1 MRRTISTLALLLGGL
16 LWWPAMGADRPW
28 PAADR
33 PVHIDD
39 AGVLRWSDMQD
50 EVALFGVNYY
60 TPFWHNFPDLQKV
73 GADHKQV
80 IDQDVLHFA
89 RLGLDAIRLHV
100 FDREL
105 SDAEGNLLPNEHLDL
120 LDYLIARAKERGIY
134 TVLTPIAWWPV
145 PGDSPGFSSRF
156 TMPQMT
162 TDPSSRP
169 PQVNY
174 LKQFV
179 THVNPYTGLAFKDDP
194 AVVCLELIN
203 EPLYPDQTTDQQV
216 TEYINVLADAIRA
229 AGCTKPLFYNGWG
242 KRLQAVNAACVD
254 GSSFG
259 WYPSGLVAGR
269 SLKRNF
275 LPAVNTYGGS
285 NDWNPSMRDSA
296 LAHKA
301 KIIYEFDAADIPG
314 SYIYPAMAR
323 SFRSGGAQIATQ
335 FQYDPL
341 PLAPYNQGWQT
352 HFLNLVCC
360 PQKAVSFLI
369 ASEAFHALPRLQDYG
384 PYPGSCRFGAGRV
397 SYEEDLSEWVTE
409 RDFLYSNST
418 QTVPPKPELLERVIG
433 CGNSP
438 LVQYDGTGAY
448 FLEKLG
454 AGTWRLEVYPDAVW
468 VADPYGPN
476 RLDREVVRI
485 VWRERPMRIRLADL
499 GDEYR
504 VRAWNAANWNTANWN
519 TANSDTANS
528 DTANWGTATSGEM
541 RVAPGVYLLQRQ
553 DVVTDAWRQSRLSAH
568 IDLDEFVAL
577 PASPAE
583 WAVRHEPQ
591 DRWRSDRDLPIRC
604 TVAGDREPQ
613 RVAVTLLPDK
623 AGAVRQSLLQAVSA
637 YDYAGTIP
645 ADWLKPGDLH
655 YALDVEVD
663 GVSKRF
669 SGGGDATGWTV
680 RVADSAAPI
689 LLFDAEY
696 DHVRFGGDPFQQR
709 LTRDATEGRVL
720 QVSVERFGPAPS
732 AVSFRHEMDEVAN
745 LWRDKLADC
754 QTLRVRARA
763 REATTTAA
771 ELVLIERDG
780 AAWGINVPLT
790 TEWQDIRIPLDSLR
804 YFHHWSETPDN
815 RGSASDRI
823 RPAELTGVSVCFG
836 AWLYPNHFA
845 EPHQFEVR
853 SIALE

>member
-1 MRRTISTLALLLGGL
+1 VSCGG
-16 LWWPAMGADRPW
+16 ATRKT
-28 PAADR
+28 
-33 PVHIDD
+33 
-39 AGVLRWSDMQD
+39 RW
-50 EVALFGVNYY
+50 L
-60 TPFWHNFPDLQKV
+60 
-73 GADHKQV
+73 
-80 IDQDVLHFA
+80 
-89 RLGLDAIRLHV
+89 
-100 FDREL
+100 
-105 SDAEGNLLPNEHLDL
+105 
-120 LDYLIARAKERGIY
+120 
-134 TVLTPIAWWPV
+134 
-145 PGDSPGFSSRF
+145 
-156 TMPQMT
+156 
-162 TDPSSRP
+162 
-169 PQVNY
+169 Y

-179 THVNPYTGLAFKDDP
+179 THVNPCTGLAYKDDP

-203 EPLYPDQTTDQQV
+203 EPLYPDKTTDQQV

-242 KRLQAVNAACVD
+242 KRLQAVSAARVD

-296 LAHKA
+296 LSRKA

-314 SYIYPAMAR
+314 SYMYPAMAR

-369 ASEAFHALPRLQDYG
+369 AAEAFRDLPRLQDYG
-384 PYPGSCRFGAGRV
+384 PYPDSCRFGAGRV
-397 SYEEDLSEWVTE
+397 SYEEDLSEWVT
-409 RDFLYSNST
+409 DDAFLYSNST
-418 QTVPPKPELLERVIG
+418 RTTPSHPESLQRIVG
-433 CGNSP
+433 CGDSP
-438 LVQYDGTGAY
+438 LVEYAGTGAY
-448 FLEKLG
+448 FLEKLTP
-454 AGTWRLEVYPDAVW
+454 GTWRLEVYPDAVW

-485 VWRERPMRIRLADL
+485 VWRERPLRIRLADL

-504 VRAWNAANWNTANWN
+504 VRAWN
-519 TANSDTANS
+519 
-528 DTANWGTATSGEM
+528 TANWGTATSGETH
-541 RVAPGVYLLQRQ
+541 VTPGVYLLQRQ
-553 DVVTDAWRQSRLSAH
+553 DVVTDAWRNSRLSVPVG
-568 IDLDEFVAL
+568 LDEFVAL

-623 AGAVRQSLLQAVSA
+623 DGAVRQSLLQAVSA

-663 GVSKRF
+663 GASKRF
-669 SGGGDATGWTV
+669 SGGDGATGWTV

-696 DHVRFGGDPFQQR
+696 DQVRFGGDPFQQR
-709 LTRDATEGRVL
+709 LTRDTTEGCVL

-745 LWRDKLADC
+745 LWRDKLAAC
-754 QTLRVRARA
+754 KTLCVRARA
-763 REATTTAA
+763 REATTTTTAA

-804 YFHHWSETPDN
+804 YFHHWGETPGN
-815 RGSASDRI
+815 RGSESDRI
-823 RPAELTGVSVCFG
+823 HPAELTGVSVCFG
-836 AWLYPNHFA
+836 AWLYPDHFA
-845 EPHQFEVR
+845 EPHQIEVR
-853 SIALE
+853 SIAVE

>member
-1 MRRTISTLALLLGGL
+1 MWRKTLIVSLLLGGL
-16 LWWPAMGADRPW
+16 LWWPAMGADPLW
-28 PAADR
+28 PAAER

-39 AGVLRWSDMQD
+39 AGVLQWSDTQE

-105 SDAEGNLLPNEHLDL
+105 SDAEGNLLSNEHLDL
-120 LDYLIARAKERGIY
+120 LDYLIGRAKERGIY

-145 PGDSPGFSSRF
+145 PGDSPGFSTRF

-162 TDPSSRP
+162 TDPASRP
-169 PQVNY
+169 SQINY

-179 THVNPYTGLAFKDDP
+179 THVNPYTGLAYKDDP

-203 EPLYPDQTTDQQV
+203 EPLYPDKTTDQQV

-242 KRLQAVNAACVD
+242 KRLQAVNAARVD

-314 SYIYPAMAR
+314 SYMYPAMAR

-352 HFLNLVCC
+352 HFLNLVGC

-384 PYPGSCRFGAGRV
+384 PYPESCRFGAGRV
-397 SYEEDLSEWVTE
+397 SYEEDLSEWVT
-409 RDFLYSNST
+409 DDAFLYSNST
-418 QTVPPKPELLERVIG
+418 RTTPPHPESLQRIVG
-433 CGNSP
+433 CGDSP
-438 LVQYDGTGAY
+438 LVQYAGTGAY
-448 FLEKLG
+448 FLEKLTP
-454 AGTWRLEVYPDAVW
+454 GTWRLEVYPDAVW

-485 VWRERPMRIRLADL
+485 VWRERPLRIRLADL

-504 VRAWNAANWNTANWN
+504 VRAWT
-519 TANSDTANS
+519 TANSNTAKWE
-528 DTANWGTATSGEM
+528 TVTSGEM
-541 RVAPGVYLLQRQ
+541 RVTPGVYLLQRQ

-568 IDLDEFVAL
+568 IGLDEFVAL

-623 AGAVRQSLLQAVSA
+623 DGAIRQSLLQAVSA

-663 GVSKRF
+663 GVNKRF
-669 SGGGDATGWTV
+669 SGGDDATGWTV

-709 LTRDATEGRVL
+709 LTRDATEGRIL

-745 LWRDKLADC
+745 LWRDKLAAC
-754 QTLRVRARA
+754 NTLCVRARA

-780 AAWGINVPLT
+780 AAWGTNVPLT

-804 YFHHWSETPDN
+804 YFHHWGETPGN
-815 RGSASDRI
+815 RGSESDRI
-823 RPAELTGVSVCFG
+823 RPAEVTGVSVCFG

-845 EPHQFEVR
+845 EPHQIEVR
-853 SIALE
+853 SIALQ

>member
-1 MRRTISTLALLLGGL
+1 MWRKILVVSLLLGGL
-16 LWWPAMGADRPW
+16 LWYPAMGADPLW
-28 PAADR
+28 PAAER
-33 PVHIDD
+33 SVHMDD
-39 AGVLRWSDMQD
+39 SGVLRWSDTHE

-60 TPFWHNFPDLQKV
+60 TPFWHNFPDLQQV
-73 GADHKQV
+73 GANHKRV
-80 IDQDVLHFA
+80 IDQDLVHFA

-105 SDAEGNLLPNEHLDL
+105 SDAEGNLLSNEHLDL

-145 PGDSPGFSSRF
+145 PGDSPGFSTRF

-162 TDPSSRP
+162 TDPASRP
-169 PQVNY
+169 SQIHY

-179 THVNPYTGLAFKDDP
+179 THVNPYTGLAYKDDP

-203 EPLYPDQTTDQQV
+203 EPLYPDKTTDQQV
-216 TEYINVLADAIRA
+216 TEYIDVLADAVRA

-242 KRLQAVNAACVD
+242 KRLQAVSAARVD

-275 LPAVNTYGGS
+275 LPAVNTYGGG
-285 NDWNPSMRDSA
+285 NDWNPSMRDAS
-296 LAHKA
+296 LSRKA
-301 KIIYEFDAADIPG
+301 KIVYEFDAADIPG

-323 SFRSGGAQIATQ
+323 AFRSGGAQIATQ

-384 PYPGSCRFGAGRV
+384 PYPDSCRFGAGRV

-409 RDFLYSNST
+409 QAFLYSNST
-418 QTVPPKPELLERVIG
+418 RTVPPKPELLERVVG
-433 CGNSP
+433 CGDSP
-438 LVQYDGTGAY
+438 LVQYAGTGAY
-448 FLEKLG
+448 FLDKLTP
-454 AGTWRLEVYPDAVW
+454 GTWRLEVYPDAVW
-468 VADPYGPN
+468 VADPYGPH
-476 RLDREVVRI
+476 RLDREVVRL
-485 VWRERPMRIRLADL
+485 VWRERPLRIQLADL

-504 VRAWNAANWNTANWN
+504 VRAWQ
-519 TANSDTANS
+519 
-528 DTANWGTATSGEM
+528 ATSWATAM
-541 RVAPGVYLLQRQ
+541 RGKTRVTPGVYLLQRQ
-553 DVVTDAWRQSRLSAH
+553 NVVTDAWRQARLSAH
-568 IDLDEFVAL
+568 IGLDEFVAL

-583 WAVRHEPQ
+583 WAVRHEPS
-591 DRWRSDRDLPIRC
+591 DRWRSDRELPVRC
-604 TVAGDREPQ
+604 TVVGDREPQ

-623 AGAVRQSLLQAVSA
+623 DGAVRQSLLQAVSA
-637 YDYAGTIP
+637 YEFAGTIP
-645 ADWLKPGDLH
+645 ASWLAPGDLH
-655 YALDVEVD
+655 YALEVEVD
-663 GVSKRF
+663 GSVKRF
-669 SGGGDATGWTV
+669 PTSDRASGWTV
-680 RVADSAAPI
+680 RIADSAAPI

-696 DHVRFGGDPFQQR
+696 DQVRFGGDPFQQR

-745 LWRDKLADC
+745 LWRDKLATC
-754 QTLRVRARA
+754 TMLRVRARA

-771 ELVLIERDG
+771 EVVLIERDG
-780 AAWGINVPLT
+780 AAWGVNVPLT
-790 TEWQDIRIPLDSLR
+790 TDWQDVRIPLDSLR
-804 YFHHWSETPDN
+804 YFQHWGESPRT
-815 RGSASDRI
+815 RGGAGDAV
-823 RPAELTGVSVCFG
+823 RPAEVTGVSVCFG
-836 AWLYPNHFA
+836 AWLYPEHFA
-845 EPHQFEVR
+845 EPHQIEVR
-853 SIALE
+853 SIEME